1 MGISVTSELL
11 ADGEGEGPS
20 FCSCPWAHI
29 QMGFLTLLLWF
40 FPICPC
46 DPQWLSS
53 SSWLTLQGLAK
64 WIFLTFHKMLMW
76 FTLALWQFS
85 ISSWLICSGH
95 KLSYICCLILQF
107 PHAKSLIMQISLL
120 LWASFE
126 IIPPRST
133 IPFHVEWNV
142 KVRVL
147 SWQEALK
154 WPQSQRGLYID
165 VFICSRL
172 WPRQGPW
179 PRYASLT
186 YISNMACVFDHKRE
200 RYNRRF
206 GWLPANPSPLLKV
219 IQNTSPAD
227 SWSLVSTLENHS
239 VTLEN

>member
-1 MGISVTSELL
+1 MARWDHWQRTQNTKEMGISVTSELL

-40 FPICPC
+40 LPICPC

-107 PHAKSLIMQISLL
+107 PCAKSLIMQISLL
-120 LWASFE
+120 LWASLKSSLHPVQFH
-126 IIPPRST
+126 ST
-133 IPFHVEWNV
+133 WSEM
-142 KVRVL
+142 
-147 SWQEALK
+147 LK
-154 WPQSQRGLYID
+154 SGSYRGKK
-165 VFICSRL
+165 
-172 WPRQGPW
+172 P
-179 PRYASLT
+179 
-186 YISNMACVFDHKRE
+186 
-200 RYNRRF
+200 
-206 GWLPANPSPLLKV
+206 
-219 IQNTSPAD
+219 
-227 SWSLVSTLENHS
+227 
-239 VTLEN
+239 